1 MLRRMLVELYVENFA
16 VVERLRVRFH
26 PGLNLLTGET
36 GSGKSIVVDSLGL
49 LFGGRASA
57 EVVRTGTER
66 ARVSGIFV
74 APPDP
79 AFRALLE
86 EAGIALEE
94 DELIVER
101 EVTAGGKSR
110 ALLANRPATATLLK
124 ALAPWLGDIHGQN
137 EQQRLH
143 SPESQREML
152 DTFGGCGPLVA
163 EVGAVYTAWRNCARE
178 LEEIDRAEQEQL
190 RLADLWSFQRKEIE
204 EVDPQPGEDGELEAE
219 KRVLQN
225 VTRLAEHAEA
235 AYTAL
240 YDAPDSAVAQARVAV
255 KRVHELVRIDPSLAE
270 VAELLRPAVIGLE
283 EAGLTL
289 RDYLGKLHGDPRR
302 LDEVETRLAAIDRLR
317 RKYGTTIEEILEF
330 LGALRGKMQ
339 TVEEA
344 GERRAAIEAR
354 REKLAGEFTAAAG
367 RLTKARK
374 EAAKKLEKRVEKEL
388 AALAMAG
395 TRFQVAFAAAG
406 WSAEGVDG
414 VRFLV
419 SANLGEEPRELDKVA
434 SGGEVSRIALAIK
447 TCIESE
453 RPGVA
458 HHLLVFDEVDAGI
471 GGEASEAVG
480 RRLKGLSRSNQ
491 VLCVTHQANIAS
503 FADHHYR
510 VEKQQ
515 SNGRTVAVMTE
526 LTGEERT
533 KEIGRMLS
541 GQRLTPE
548 ALRHA
553 EQLIQAGALA

>member
-1 MLRRMLVELYVENFA
+1 MLVELYVENFA

-57 EVVRTGTER
+57 EVVRTGTDR

-86 EAGIALEE
+86 EAGIALEDE
-94 DELIVER
+94 ELIVER
-101 EVTAGGKSR
+101 EVTATGKSR

-124 ALAPWLGDIHGQN
+124 SLAPWLGDIHGQN

-143 SPESQREML
+143 APESQRQML
-152 DTFGGCGPLVA
+152 DTFAEAGALTA
-163 EVGAVYTAWRNCARE
+163 EVSELFGAWRTCARE

-204 EVDPQPGEDGELEAE
+204 EVDPRVGEDSELEAE

-225 VTRLAEHAEA
+225 VTRLAEHAGA

-240 YDAPDSAVAQARVAV
+240 YDAPDSAVAQARAAA
-255 KRVHELVRIDPSLAE
+255 KRVQELVRIDPALTE

-289 RDYLGKLHGDPRR
+289 RDYVGKLHADPGR
-302 LDEVETRLAAIDRLR
+302 LDEVETRLAAMDRLR
-317 RKYGTTIEEILEF
+317 RKYGATMEEILVF
-330 LGALRGKMQ
+330 LAGLRTKMQ
-339 TVEEA
+339 TVAEA

-354 REKLAGEFTAAAG
+354 REKLGREYTAAAG
-367 RLTKARK
+367 RLTRARK
-374 EAAKKLEKRVEKEL
+374 QAAGRLEKRVEQEL

-406 WSAEGVDG
+406 WSAEGVDA

-419 SANLGEEPRELDKVA
+419 SANVGEEPRELDKVA
-434 SGGEVSRIALAIK
+434 SGGEISRIALAIK

-453 RPGVA
+453 RTGSA
-458 HHLLVFDEVDAGI
+458 QHLLVFDEVDAGI
-471 GGEASEAVG
+471 GGEAAESVG
-480 RRLKGLSRSNQ
+480 RRLKALSRSNQ
-491 VLCVTHQANIAS
+491 VLCVTHQANIAA

-515 SNGRTVAVMTE
+515 SNGRTVAVVTE
-526 LTGEERT
+526 LTGEDRT

-553 EQLIQAGALA
+553 AQLIQAGAAS